1 MYYENF
7 AKLCKER
14 DVTANKVSKGTGI
27 STATL
32 TNWKKGTYTPKRDK
46 MQKIAD
52 FFNISIDV
60 LYGKESEVKSTNGTE
75 YYFDDETA
83 RLAEEMY
90 KNDDLRMLA
99 DSTRKMSPEDIKALT
114 AMAQALIRKEKN
126 EK

>member
-7 AKLCKER
+7 AKLCEER

-90 KNDDLRMLA
+90 KNDDLRLLA
-99 DSTRKMSPEDIKALT
+99 DASRKISAEDLKAVI
-114 AMAQALIRKEKN
+114 AMVEALSRKERQ
-126 EK
+126 